1 VLPDEILDPGD
12 SEDIIAPT
20 TTAEI
25 TGVPGDEGGYR
36 HDPGVTVTLTAEDN
50 EGGSGVL
57 ATRYRLTGD
66 TAFADYSEPIQVTQ
80 PGEYTL
86 TYYSLD
92 CTLNRETEQTLSFL
106 IEPECEEGEQRLCPS
121 QEGVC
126 GGSVET
132 CENGLWTGCDYTG
145 IPDYEAGMESA
156 CFDSLDNDCDG
167 FADLADTDCPRYLD
181 VDRDGFSLIDTDL
194 VFIYRCLAGIDAV
207 PDWYRAIADFP
218 PDQEILDFVTQHRE
232 HYDVDADGVVMIDT
246 DLVFIY
252 RCMVPL
258 PAVPEWYRDIQE
270 FPPDEEIC
278 GRVTDLL
285 TNNVDGQGA
294 GAESA
299 VEGNGF
305 RAAATAYKDQASG
318 GYGLVDGVGM
328 LKLGCAEA
336 QAGGREIVVPV
347 NLDTARDLTRLT
359 FTMAYDPE
367 ELEPVAV
374 RRAGRAVKDP
384 EEGGIDPEKGT
395 VMVSVADLSAGT
407 VIPAGTGRVL
417 EAVFRVREGTD
428 PARAALSLSGPEAYH
443 GPLSLNLLVQNCRNE
458 DPAWAPPKAEASVYG
473 EGAVRGST
481 LLNLLTLLLIPAGV
495 VVFLKGFR
503 RKR

>member
-1 VLPDEILDPGD
+1 
-12 SEDIIAPT
+12 
-20 TTAEI
+20 
-25 TGVPGDEGGYR
+25 
-36 HDPGVTVTLTAEDN
+36 
-50 EGGSGVL
+50 
-57 ATRYRLTGD
+57 
-66 TAFADYSEPIQVTQ
+66 
-80 PGEYTL
+80 
-86 TYYSLD
+86 
-92 CTLNRETEQTLSFL
+92 
-106 IEPECEEGEQRLCPS
+106 
-121 QEGVC
+121 
-126 GGSVET
+126 
-132 CENGLWTGCDYTG
+132 
-145 IPDYEAGMESA
+145 
-156 CFDSLDNDCDG
+156 
-167 FADLADTDCPRYLD
+167 

-207 PDWYRAIADFP
+207 PDWYRALADFP
-218 PDQEILDFVTQHRE
+218 PDQEILDFVTQHQE
-232 HYDVDADGVVMIDT
+232 HYDVDADGLVMIDT

-285 TNNVDGQGA
+285 TNNVDGRGSEA
-294 GAESA
+294 GAA
-299 VEGNGF
+299 D
-305 RAAATAYKDQASG
+305 AAKDSTGLQSPATVYKDQASG
-318 GYGLVDGVGM
+318 AYGLVEGVG
-328 LKLGCAEA
+328 LLELACAESR
-336 QAGGREIVVPV
+336 AGGSEVVVPV

-374 RRAGRAVKDP
+374 RRAGRTVKDP
-384 EEGGIDPEKGT
+384 EGGGIDPETGT
-395 VMVSVADLSAGT
+395 IMVSVADLSAGI

-417 EAVFRVREGTD
+417 EAVFRVREETD
-428 PARAALSLSGPEAYH
+428 PARAALSVSGPEAYH

-495 VVFLKGFR
+495 VLFLKILRR
-503 RKR
+503 RKGR